1 MTLII
6 EKPTGAK
13 LNLKQQ
19 PVIQAEADI
28 NAYISLVELTDDA
41 NGQSGGLETGV
52 KDALKAFALGC
63 ASDGIWNA
71 IKASCILAGAKTLQG
86 ALVPL
91 VGAAPTSINFA
102 AGTYSGSNYTT
113 GDYDR
118 KTGLKGNASNKYL
131 NSNRADNADP
141 LNSFHMAAYL
151 NTTALGPGNEFLM
164 GGVTTGSNLGSYIF
178 NSSGAL
184 RVTLRATATDTFN
197 ISGAGGSTGFIGGS
211 RSGAAASDFRV
222 QQTNYTSSQS
232 STTAATHNNFVFCRS
247 VNGVAASFTNARI
260 AFYSIGE
267 HLPNQG
273 AVTGLELLDTRVS
286 ALITAIGAAF

>member
-19 PVIQAEADI
+19 PVVQAEADI

-52 KDALKAFALGC
+52 KDALKAFAVGC

-91 VGAAPTSINFA
+91 VGVAPTNFNFA

-118 KTGLKGNASNKYL
+118 KTGLLGNGSTKYL
-131 NSNRADNADP
+131 NSNRNNNADP
-141 LNSFHMAAYL
+141 QDNRHVSVIATLPDLSNRNFVSSRNAGTSIGSTMIRQNDVHSCTNGLNAEDATGASKPT
-151 NTTALGPGNEFLM
+151 NALTFT
-164 GGVTTGSNLGSYIF
+164 GVSRSNSSNYTIRLAGANYSPSRTSGTPISASLGVFANITSTGS
-178 NSSGAL
+178 
-184 RVTLRATATDTFN
+184 TDLF
-197 ISGAGGSTGFIGGS
+197 S
-211 RSGAAASDFRV
+211 
-222 QQTNYTSSQS
+222 
-232 STTAATHNNFVFCRS
+232 
-247 VNGVAASFTNARI
+247 NARI

-267 HLPNQG
+267 SLNL
-273 AVTGLELLDTRVS
+273 ALLDARVTD
-286 ALITAIGAAF
+286 LINAFAAAIP

>member
-6 EKPTGAK
+6 QKPTGAK

-19 PVIQAEADI
+19 PVVQAEADI
-28 NAYISLVELTDDA
+28 NAYISLVELTDAA

-52 KDALKAFALGC
+52 KDALKAFAVGC

-91 VGAAPTSINFA
+91 VGLAPTNFNFA

-113 GDYDR
+113 GDYNR
-118 KTGLKGNASNKYL
+118 KTGLASNGTTKYL
-131 NSNRADNADP
+131 SSNRASNADP
-141 LNSFHMAAYL
+141 PDSRHGYCYATTKITNDNGYFGIQTGNSADYHLQPFSGSVYTRNLSTSPKNWGSIA
-151 NTTALGPGNEFLM
+151 TFGN
-164 GGVTTGSNLGSYIF
+164 GGYGMN
-178 NSSGAL
+178 
-184 RVTLRATATDTFN
+184 R
-197 ISGAGGSTGFIGGS
+197 
-211 RSGAAASDFRV
+211 
-222 QQTNYTSSQS
+222 QS
-232 STTAATHNNFVFCRS
+232 STSYNVILGSTFTGSETNNS
-247 VNGVAASFTNARI
+247 NPPNGSLISILAHANFPGNGRI

-267 HLPNQG
+267 SLNLTQ
-273 AVTGLELLDTRVS
+273 LDTRVS